1 MAPRMAAKSYAGKPL
16 VERARRLRKE
26 QTPWEAALWERL
38 RAHRLD
44 GLHFRRQHQLG
55 RYIADF
61 YCAEL
66 KLVIELDGAQHERPA
81 AQAYDQER
89 DHILQSLGLQILRF
103 KNQTPIPSILQ
114 AVSASRPT

>member
-1 MAPRMAAKSYAGKPL
+1 MAAKDYAGKPL

-26 QTPWEAALWERL
+26 QTPFEAALWERL
-38 RAHRLD
+38 RAHRFE

-66 KLVIELDGAQHERPA
+66 KLVIELDGSQHKRPSD
-81 AQAYDQER
+81 QSYDQER
-89 DHILQSLGLQILRF
+89 DQLIQSLGLKVLRF
-103 KNQTPIPSILQ
+103 PNQAPIPSILE
-114 AVSASRPT
+114 AVSQLRAP